1 MEAGPQ
7 CGHLWLRASPPSPS
21 RGPASVAPPKQV
33 WLPGLLHLTPT
44 PPEAAWVTRHQAR
57 RLRDARGGR
66 GAERGPLWSGTG
78 VLAGTGEGL
87 AGARSAKAVSRTV
100 SVPPQLVTRGQK
112 QVSGCSSAEP
122 PGSLLASGETC
133 WFQAILELVGTHI
146 PLKALS

>member
-1 MEAGPQ
+1 MVT
-7 CGHLWLRASPPSPS
+7 CGSEHLHQAPHVVLPPWHLLNKC
-21 RGPASVAPPKQV
+21 GC
-33 WLPGLLHLTPT
+33 PGLLHLTPT
-44 PPEAAWVTRHQAR
+44 PPEAAWVKRHQAR

>member
-1 MEAGPQ
+1 MAEFSDYSRITPELEALAEVCLSNNQ
-7 CGHLWLRASPPSPS
+7 INKEDYVRYNVK
-21 RGPASVAPPKQV
+21 RG
-33 WLPGLLHLTPT
+33 
-44 PPEAAWVTRHQAR
+44 
-57 RLRDARGGR
+57 LRD
-66 GAERGPLWSGTG
+66 LDGTG